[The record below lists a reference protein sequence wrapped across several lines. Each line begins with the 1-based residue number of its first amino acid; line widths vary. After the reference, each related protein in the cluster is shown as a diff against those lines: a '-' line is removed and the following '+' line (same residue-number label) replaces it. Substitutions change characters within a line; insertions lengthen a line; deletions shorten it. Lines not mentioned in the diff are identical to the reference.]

1 MNEENKRDNERP
13 FKKTNRF
20 KKRKENLKK
29 SLEKNESSGEENG
42 PNSTQNFT
50 NKTTNKRTNTNAKS
64 HKKGA
69 KKLTN
74 INGESAFDNFFA
86 DDSDGG
92 EFFDDFFADD
102 TAKNLNNLKNTN
114 LQTNK
119 KNGKNRKKSQNSKKA
134 NEIATGAENLANL
147 GDKSAINSALANK
160 QTKNLQGANS
170 QSQSSQ
176 NGTNSQNG
184 ANLQNQNSQNGES
197 QKQTNGS
204 KKSKKRKK
212 ATQTIKLNGEE
223 PWQKAILS
231 TIEANKAMHDL
242 RLNPLKYINSSS
254 DTIKITPL
262 GGLGEIGANMTIFE
276 TATSAIIVDVGMSF
290 PDENMLGVDILI
302 PDFDYV
308 RKIKDKIKGII
319 ITHAH
324 EDHIGAMPYFFKEFQ
339 FPIYATPLPLGMI
352 SNKFEEHGLKSER
365 SYFRPVEKRKIYEIG
380 DFEVEFIH
388 ITHSIID
395 ASALAITTRAGTIIH
410 TGDFKID
417 HTPIDGYP
425 SDLNRLAYYGDRGVM
440 LLMSDSTNSHRDGV
454 TKSESSVGRTFDTI
468 FRNSH
473 GRVIM
478 STFSS
483 NIHRVYQAIER
494 GVKYGRKVCVIGRSM
509 ERNLW
514 TAIELGYVNLDKKIF
529 IDPEEVDKYPENEV
543 LIVTTGSQGETMSAL
558 YRMATDEHKYIK
570 IKPTDKVIIS
580 AKAIPG
586 NENSVSTVLNFLL
599 KSGAKVAYQDF
610 SEIHVSGHA
619 SIEEQKL
626 IFSLV
631 KPKFF
636 LPVHG
641 EYNHIVKHKETA
653 MECGIDERNIYLMS
667 DGDQMEVCQKYLKR
681 VKTVKTGKVFID
693 NQINK
698 QISDDIVK
706 HRQNLADAGMVVIIA
721 QIDKN
726 EKSLIK
732 TRVVS
737 YGLVDEKQSSEFAKD
752 MEGVI
757 EQFLANLKNEILLDN
772 RVLESQ
778 IRQAVRKHIFRKTK
792 KYPTI
797 VPVIYLM

>member
-1 MNEENKRDNERP
+1 MEENRNENGVERL
-13 FKKTNRF
+13 KKSNRY

-29 SLEKNESSGEENG
+29 SIASEGSAGGAEFGGEHENVFRKNKGAKNAQNSARSKGSKNGSRNGSNSASGSSSGNSNGANGAHFAGAYPKNNENGAGGSNLNRDGRAKPSGNNAKG
-42 PNSTQNFT
+42 PNS
-50 NKTTNKRTNTNAKS
+50 S
-64 HKKGA
+64 V
-69 KKLTN
+69 
-74 INGESAFDNFFA
+74 
-86 DDSDGG
+86 
-92 EFFDDFFADD
+92 ADD
-102 TAKNLNNLKNTN
+102 T
-114 LQTNK
+114 
-119 KNGKNRKKSQNSKKA
+119 NSS
-134 NEIATGAENLANL
+134 
-147 GDKSAINSALANK
+147 D
-160 QTKNLQGANS
+160 
-170 QSQSSQ
+170 
-176 NGTNSQNG
+176 
-184 ANLQNQNSQNGES
+184 S
-197 QKQTNGS
+197 QK
-204 KKSKKRKK
+204 KKKHKKRSNMPKSL
-212 ATQTIKLNGEE
+212 TGNE
-223 PWQKAILS
+223 PWQKAMDDAI
-231 TIEANKAMHDL
+231 AQNKLIHEE
-242 RLNPLKYINSSS
+242 RLHPLKDANRS
-254 DTIKITPL
+254 DETVRITPL
-262 GGLGEIGANMTIFE
+262 GGLGEIGANMTVFE
-276 TATSAIIVDVGMSF
+276 TNTSAIIVDVGMSF
-290 PDENMLGVDILI
+290 PEESMLGVDILI

-308 RKIKDKIKGII
+308 RKIKNKIKGII

-352 SNKFEEHGLKSER
+352 SNKFEEHGLKAER
-365 SYFRPVEKRKIYEIG
+365 SYFRPVQKRQLYQIG

-395 ASALAITTRAGTIIH
+395 ASALAITTKAGTIIH

-425 SDLNRLAYYGDRGVM
+425 TDLNRLAYYGDRGVM
-440 LLMSDSTNSHRDGV
+440 LLMSDSTNSHKEGI
-454 TKSESSVGRTFDTI
+454 TKSESSVGKTFDTI
-468 FRNSH
+468 FSSCK

-509 ERNLW
+509 ERNLF
-514 TAIELGYVNLDKKIF
+514 TAMELGYVNLDKKIF
-529 IDPEEVDKYPENEV
+529 VDADQVSKYPDNEV

-570 IKPTDKVIIS
+570 IKSTDQVIIS

-586 NENSVSTVLNFLL
+586 NESSVSTVLNYLL

-626 IFSLV
+626 MLRLI

-653 MECGIDERNIYLMS
+653 MECGIEEKNIYLMN
-667 DGDQMEVCQKYLKR
+667 DGDQMEVCEKYLKR

-698 QISDDIVK
+698 QISDEIVK
-706 HRQNLADAGMVVIIA
+706 HRQNLADAGVAVIIA

-726 EKSLIK
+726 EKRLIQ
-732 TRVVS
+732 TRVIT
-737 YGLVDEKQSSEFAKD
+737 YGLVADNQTAHFTKEMQ
-752 MEGVI
+752 GII
-757 EQFLANLKNEILLDN
+757 EQFLANLKDEILLDHWA
-772 RVLESQ
+772 LEGK
-778 IRQAVRKHIFRKTK
+778 IRQAVRKHIFRKIK

>member
-1 MNEENKRDNERP
+1 MEKNRNENGVERL
-13 FKKTNRF
+13 KKSNRY

-29 SLEKNESSGEENG
+29 SIASEGSAGGAEYGGEHENG
-42 PNSTQNFT
+42 SRKN
-50 NKTTNKRTNTNAKS
+50 
-64 HKKGA
+64 KGA
-69 KKLTN
+69 K
-74 INGESAFDNFFA
+74 NGQNSARSKGSKNG
-86 DDSDGG
+86 SHKGSNSTGG
-92 EFFDDFFADD
+92 SSNGNSNGASGAYFEGVYSKSNENGASGS
-102 TAKNLNNLKNTN
+102 NLNRDGRAKPSGNNV
-114 LQTNK
+114 
-119 KNGKNRKKSQNSKKA
+119 
-134 NEIATGAENLANL
+134 
-147 GDKSAINSALANK
+147 KSANS
-160 QTKNLQGANS
+160 
-170 QSQSSQ
+170 SSIED
-176 NGTNSQNG
+176 TNSSD
-184 ANLQNQNSQNGES
+184 LQ
-197 QKQTNGS
+197 
-204 KKSKKRKK
+204 KKKKHKKRSNMPKSL
-212 ATQTIKLNGEE
+212 TGNE
-223 PWQKAILS
+223 PWQKAMDDAI
-231 TIEANKAMHDL
+231 AQNKLIHEE
-242 RLNPLKYINSSS
+242 RLHPLKNANRS
-254 DTIKITPL
+254 DETVRITPL
-262 GGLGEIGANMTIFE
+262 GGLGEIGANMTVFE
-276 TATSAIIVDVGMSF
+276 TNTSAIIVDVGMSF
-290 PDENMLGVDILI
+290 PEESMLGVDILI

-308 RKIKDKIKGII
+308 RKIKNKIKGII

-352 SNKFEEHGLKSER
+352 SNKFEEHGLKAER
-365 SYFRPVEKRKIYEIG
+365 SYFRPVQKRQLYQIG

-395 ASALAITTRAGTIIH
+395 ASALAITTKAGTIIH

-425 SDLNRLAYYGDRGVM
+425 TDLNRLAYYGDRGVM
-440 LLMSDSTNSHRDGV
+440 LLMSDSTNSHKEGI
-454 TKSESSVGRTFDTI
+454 TKSESSVGKTFDTI
-468 FRNSH
+468 FSSCK

-509 ERNLW
+509 ERNLF
-514 TAIELGYVNLDKKIF
+514 TAMELGYVNLDKKIF
-529 IDPEEVDKYPENEV
+529 VDADQVSKYPDNEV

-570 IKPTDKVIIS
+570 IKSTDQVIIS

-586 NENSVSTVLNFLL
+586 NESSVSTVLNYLL

-626 IFSLV
+626 MLRLI

-653 MECGIDERNIYLMS
+653 MECGIEEKNIYLMN
-667 DGDQMEVCQKYLKR
+667 DGDQMEVCEKYLKR

-698 QISDDIVK
+698 QISDEIVK
-706 HRQNLADAGMVVIIA
+706 HRQNLADAGVAVIIA

-726 EKSLIK
+726 EKRLIQ
-732 TRVVS
+732 TRVIT
-737 YGLVDEKQSSEFAKD
+737 YGLVADNQTAHFTKEMQ
-752 MEGVI
+752 GII
-757 EQFLANLKNEILLDN
+757 EQFLANLKDEILLDHWA
-772 RVLESQ
+772 LEGK
-778 IRQAVRKHIFRKTK
+778 IRQAVRKHIFRKIK

>member
-1 MNEENKRDNERP
+1 MEENRNENGVERL
-13 FKKTNRF
+13 KKSNRY

-29 SLEKNESSGEENG
+29 SIASESSAGGAEFGGEHENG
-42 PNSTQNFT
+42 
-50 NKTTNKRTNTNAKS
+50 S
-64 HKKGA
+64 HKNKGA
-69 KKLTN
+69 K
-74 INGESAFDNFFA
+74 NGQNSARSKGSKNGSRNGSDSAGGSSRGDTDGASGVHFEGVYPKSNENGAGGSNLNRDGRTKSNGGSAKGANPSAA
-86 DDSDGG
+86 DDASS
-92 EFFDDFFADD
+92 AD
-102 TAKNLNNLKNTN
+102 A
-114 LQTNK
+114 QK
-119 KNGKNRKKSQNSKKA
+119 KKKH
-134 NEIATGAENLANL
+134 
-147 GDKSAINSALANK
+147 
-160 QTKNLQGANS
+160 
-170 QSQSSQ
+170 
-176 NGTNSQNG
+176 
-184 ANLQNQNSQNGES
+184 
-197 QKQTNGS
+197 
-204 KKSKKRKK
+204 KKRSNMPKSL
-212 ATQTIKLNGEE
+212 TGNE
-223 PWQKAILS
+223 PWQKAME
-231 TIEANKAMHDL
+231 EAIAQNKLIHEE
-242 RLNPLKYINSSS
+242 RLHPLKDANRS
-254 DTIKITPL
+254 DETVRITPL
-262 GGLGEIGANMTIFE
+262 GGLGEIGANMTVFE
-276 TATSAIIVDVGMSF
+276 TNTSAIIVDVGMSF
-290 PDENMLGVDILI
+290 PEESMLGVDILI

-308 RKIKDKIKGII
+308 RKIKNKIKGII

-352 SNKFEEHGLKSER
+352 SNKFEEHGLKAER
-365 SYFRPVEKRKIYEIG
+365 SYFRPVQKRQLYQIG

-395 ASALAITTRAGTIIH
+395 ASALAITTKAGTIIH

-425 SDLNRLAYYGDRGVM
+425 TDLNRLAYYGDRGVM
-440 LLMSDSTNSHRDGV
+440 LLMSDSTNSHKEGI
-454 TKSESSVGRTFDTI
+454 TKSESSVGKTFDTI
-468 FRNSH
+468 FSSCK

-509 ERNLW
+509 ERNLF
-514 TAIELGYVNLDKKIF
+514 TAMELGYVNLDKKIF
-529 IDPEEVDKYPENEV
+529 VDADQVSKYPDNEV

-570 IKPTDKVIIS
+570 IKSTDQVIIS

-586 NENSVSTVLNFLL
+586 NESSVSTVLNYLL

-626 IFSLV
+626 MLRLI

-653 MECGIDERNIYLMS
+653 MECGIEEKNIYLMN
-667 DGDQMEVCQKYLKR
+667 DGDQMEVCEKYLKR

-698 QISDDIVK
+698 QISDEIVK
-706 HRQNLADAGMVVIIA
+706 HRQNLADAGVAVIIA

-726 EKSLIK
+726 EKRLIQ
-732 TRVVS
+732 TRVIT
-737 YGLVDEKQSSEFAKD
+737 YGLVADNQTAHFTKEMQ
-752 MEGVI
+752 GII
-757 EQFLANLKNEILLDN
+757 EQFLANLKDEILLDHWA
-772 RVLESQ
+772 LEGK
-778 IRQAVRKHIFRKTK
+778 IRQAVRKHIFRKIK